1 MNKKDIFIAIILIG
15 VYVFA
20 YVLRYIPF
28 MQYDIRLITNW
39 TDDWW
44 FLGMARYFAT
54 RHNIPDVEPTY
65 GNGIPSD
72 YPPGFMLLF
81 AVMTQITGVELVYLG
96 RFVAVGLG
104 ALTVIF
110 IYLLAKRLSNDY
122 RIGLLAA
129 LLAATSVR
137 YIPRTAGFCSEVLG
151 NLLMP
156 LVLLFL
162 YKGMKEKSDKNLFI
176 SGIFLAGL
184 ILAHHLSSAVIII
197 SLVFFTFLLLVFK
210 RREGFPDIK
219 KILLVLAIGLIISF
233 PFWVTL
239 VSGGIMNIVVK
250 EAYGR
255 EGFLDIKNF
264 YKNLGIPQFF
274 LGFAG
279 IAYAL
284 YKRKTGDILIVA
296 WAIPCIFGL
305 WDREIA
311 TALFGNNLL
320 KSSPDLLYVFSPS
333 LYTRYFEFMTPAIS
347 ILGAILFFAIFDFLG
362 GIKKL
367 KKYNIATILL
377 AICLA
382 LVIISMPL
390 PFNSSIFY
398 EGSGYGWLQ
407 WAMVSFVSPEA
418 YDAAVWMG
426 ENLPENVNILSDYE
440 ANEMIFGMTALTV
453 ANGGTLRASL
463 PVGTI
468 YTDHL
473 TIYFTP
479 DLNEALTLIKKY
491 NITHI
496 FVSERMLD
504 KGWFCVER
512 NARFN
517 YEYGGSMRNADVNK
531 FDESNCFIKIY
542 DKDKVKIYEV
552 KPECL
557 K

>member
-1 MNKKDIFIAIILIG
+1 M
-15 VYVFA
+15 
-20 YVLRYIPF
+20 
-28 MQYDIRLITNW
+28 
-39 TDDWW
+39 
-44 FLGMARYFAT
+44 
-54 RHNIPDVEPTY
+54 
-65 GNGIPSD
+65 
-72 YPPGFMLLF
+72 
-81 AVMTQITGVELVYLG
+81 
-96 RFVAVGLG
+96 
-104 ALTVIF
+104 
-110 IYLLAKRLSNDY
+110 
-122 RIGLLAA
+122 
-129 LLAATSVR
+129 
-137 YIPRTAGFCSEVLG
+137 G

-176 SGIFLAGL
+176 SGIFLAAL
-184 ILAHHLSSAVIII
+184 ILAHHLSSAVMIV
-197 SLVFFTFLLLVFK
+197 SLVFFTFLVLIFK
-210 RREGFPDIK
+210 RRESFPEIK
-219 KILLVLAIGLIISF
+219 KVLFVLAIGLIISF
-233 PFWVTL
+233 PFWVIL
-239 VSGGIMNIVVK
+239 AKGGVMNIVVK

-274 LGFAG
+274 LGFTG

-284 YKRKTGDILIVA
+284 YKRKNTGNILLVA

-320 KSSPDLLYVFSPS
+320 KSNPDLLYVFSPS

-347 ILGAILFFAIFDFLG
+347 ILGAILFFAVFDFLG

-367 KKYNIATILL
+367 KKSHIATILL
-377 AICLA
+377 IIGLA

-390 PFNSSIFY
+390 PFNSSLFY

-407 WAMVSFVSPEA
+407 WAMVSFVNPEE
-418 YDAAVWMG
+418 YEAAVWMR

-440 ANEMIFGMTALTV
+440 ANEMILGMTALTV
-453 ANGGTLRASL
+453 ANGGTLKASL

-496 FVSERMLD
+496 FVSERMIE

-517 YEYGGSMRNADVNK
+517 YEYGGSMENADVEK
-531 FDESNCFIKIY
+531 FDDSTCFKKIY
-542 DKDKVKIYEV
+542 DKNKVKIYEV
-552 KPECL
+552 KDECL